1 MYPLIFQ
8 TPDAQSLALV
18 ATVDLNAYGK
28 ANNKNPEH
36 WIQVCDGSTLY
47 PTMANH

>member
-1 MYPLIFQ
+1 MYVTPYFQ

-36 WIQVCDGSTLY
+36 WIQVCA
-47 PTMANH
+47 MWWVR